1 MRRLEGKVAWI
12 TGAGSGIGAAT
23 ARVLAE
29 EGATVVLSGRRP
41 GPLAEVAET
50 IGAAASIEPCD
61 VTDPAAVRT
70 LVERIRGRH
79 GRLDIL
85 VANAGINVVERE
97 WARLRPED
105 AAAMIAGN
113 LTSAF
118 HCALAVL
125 PIMRAQRDG
134 LLVHTASIAG
144 RLVKLLSGPAYT
156 AAKHGLV
163 AASHTINIEE
173 GVHGIRS
180 TVVLPGEVATPLLD
194 RRPVP
199 VPEEERA
206 RMLRPED
213 VADLIRY
220 VACLP
225 PRVTLPEIW
234 ITPTWNRLHLAELD
248 AAGIA
253 RPVAPPWR

>member
-23 ARVLAE
+23 ARALAE
-29 EGATVVLSGRRP
+29 EGAAVVLTGRRP
-41 GPLAEVAET
+41 GPLAEVAST
-50 IGAAASIEPCD
+50 IGRAASIEPCD
-61 VTDPAAVRT
+61 VTDPAAVRAV
-70 LVERIRGRH
+70 VERIRDRH

-199 VPEEERA
+199 VPEHERA

-248 AAGIA
+248 AAGIT
-253 RPVAPPWR
+253 RPAAPPWS

>member
-1 MRRLEGKVAWI
+1 MQRLAGKVAWI

-23 ARVLAE
+23 ARALAE
-29 EGATVVLSGRRP
+29 EGAAVVLTGRRP
-41 GPLAEVAET
+41 GPLAEVAGT
-50 IGAAASIEPCD
+50 IGATATVEPCD
-61 VTDPAAVRT
+61 VTDPAAVRA
-70 LVERIRGRH
+70 LVERIRERH

-206 RMLRPED
+206 RMLRSED

-220 VACLP
+220 VTCLP

-234 ITPTWNRLHLAELD
+234 ITPTWNRLHLTELD

-253 RPVAPPWR
+253 RPTAPPWH